1 VAERTV
7 ELGGAQVDV
16 TQAVVLVTTL
26 GLRVRPDA
34 PE

>member
-1 VAERTV
+1 VDPRNVDLT
-7 ELGGAQVDV
+7 GAQVDV
-16 TQAVVLVTTL
+16 TRAVVLMTAS